1 MVLIEV
7 EKEYNMA
14 KFFNYYP
21 KTFYTSNTK
30 TTGLDSV
37 TNIISRFGFEKEL
50 KNNSSAFYK
59 YSVKDSDTPE
69 IIASK
74 FYDNSERHWIVL
86 LFNDIIDPQFDWPL
100 NNNTLIEFIDNKYT
114 ANGAANTT
122 PVSGIQWAKSTNNT
136 KNYYKIITR
145 TASDSTIITEKFQ
158 VDANTYANV
167 AASTISYTLNNG
179 ATVTEKISKEK
190 QTYYDYE
197 VEENEAKR
205 EIRLLKSEFVPEVEK
220 EFKRVIKL

>member
-1 MVLIEV
+1 
-7 EKEYNMA
+7 MA

-30 TTGLDSV
+30 SSGLDSV

-59 YSVKDSDTPE
+59 YQIKDSDTPE

-74 FYDNSERHWIVL
+74 YYDNPERHWIVL

-100 NNNTLIEFIDNKYT
+100 ENNTLIEFIDTKYT

-122 PVSGIQWAKSTNNT
+122 PVSGIQWAQSTNNT
-136 KNYYKIITR
+136 KAYYKIITR
-145 TASDSTIITEKFQ
+145 TASDSTQIEERFQ

-167 AASTISYTLNNG
+167 AASSTSYTLDSG
-179 ATVTEKISKEK
+179 TTVTETISKEK

-197 VEENEAKR
+197 VEVNESKR
-205 EIRLLKSEFVPEVEK
+205 EIKLLKTEFVPEVEK

>member
-1 MVLIEV
+1 
-7 EKEYNMA
+7 MA
-14 KFFNYYP
+14 KLFNYYP

-37 TNIISRFGFEKEL
+37 TNIVARFGFEKKL
-50 KNNSSAFYK
+50 KENSAAFYK

-69 IIASK
+69 IIATK
-74 FYDNSERHWIVL
+74 FYDSPERHWIVL
-86 LFNDIIDPQFDWPL
+86 LFNDIIDPQYDWPL
-100 NNNTLIEFIDNKYT
+100 NNNTLISFIDNKYT
-114 ANGAANTT
+114 ANGVANTT

-167 AASTISYTLNNG
+167 AASTTSYTLNSG
-179 ATVTEKISKEK
+179 AVVTEKISKEK
-190 QTYYDYE
+190 QTHYDYE

-205 EIRLLKSEFVPEVEK
+205 EINLLKKEFVPEVEK
-220 EFKRVIKL
+220 EFRRVIRGD

>member
-1 MVLIEV
+1 
-7 EKEYNMA
+7 MA
-14 KFFNYYP
+14 KLFNYYP

-37 TNIISRFGFEKEL
+37 TNIVARFGFEKKL
-50 KNNSSAFYK
+50 KENSAAFYK

-69 IIASK
+69 IIATK
-74 FYDNSERHWIVL
+74 FYDSPERHWIVL
-86 LFNDIIDPQFDWPL
+86 LFNDIIDPQYDWPL
-100 NNNTLIEFIDNKYT
+100 NNNTLISFIDNKYT
-114 ANGAANTT
+114 ANGTANTT

-167 AASTISYTLNNG
+167 AASTTSYTLNSG
-179 ATVTEKISKEK
+179 AVVTETISKEK
-190 QTYYDYE
+190 QTHYDYE

-205 EIRLLKSEFVPEVEK
+205 EINLLKKEFVPEVEK
-220 EFKRVIKL
+220 EFRRVIRGD

>member
-1 MVLIEV
+1 
-7 EKEYNMA
+7 MA
-14 KFFNYYP
+14 KLFNYYP

-37 TNIISRFGFEKEL
+37 TNIVARFGFEKKL
-50 KNNSSAFYK
+50 KENSAAFYK

-74 FYDNSERHWIVL
+74 FYDSPERHWIVL
-86 LFNDIIDPQFDWPL
+86 LFNDIIDPQYDWPL
-100 NNNTLIEFIDNKYT
+100 NNNTLISFIDNKYT
-114 ANGAANTT
+114 ANGVANTT

-167 AASTISYTLNNG
+167 AASTTSYTLNSG
-179 ATVTEKISKEK
+179 AVVTETISKEK
-190 QTYYDYE
+190 QTHYDYE

-205 EIRLLKSEFVPEVEK
+205 EINLLKKEFVPEVEK
-220 EFKRVIKL
+220 EFRRVIRGD

>member
-1 MVLIEV
+1 
-7 EKEYNMA
+7 MA
-14 KFFNYYP
+14 KLFNYYP

-37 TNIISRFGFEKEL
+37 TNIVARFGFEKKL
-50 KNNSSAFYK
+50 KENSAAFYK

-69 IIASK
+69 IIATK
-74 FYDNSERHWIVL
+74 FYDSPERHWIVL
-86 LFNDIIDPQFDWPL
+86 LFNDIIDPQYDWPL
-100 NNNTLIEFIDNKYT
+100 NNNTLISFIDNKYT
-114 ANGAANTT
+114 ANGVANTT

-167 AASTISYTLNNG
+167 AASTTSYTLNSG
-179 ATVTEKISKEK
+179 AIVTEKISKEK
-190 QTYYDYE
+190 QTHYDYE

-205 EIRLLKSEFVPEVEK
+205 EINLLKKEFVPEVEK
-220 EFKRVIKL
+220 EFRRVIRGD

>member
-1 MVLIEV
+1 
-7 EKEYNMA
+7 MA

-30 TTGLDSV
+30 SSGLDSV

-59 YSVKDSDTPE
+59 YQIKDSDTPE

-74 FYDNSERHWIVL
+74 YYDNPERHWIVL
-86 LFNDIIDPQFDWPL
+86 LFNDIIDPQYDWPL
-100 NNNTLIEFIDNKYT
+100 ENNTLIEFINTKYT

-122 PVSGIQWAKSTNNT
+122 PVSGIQWAQSTNNT
-136 KNYYKIITR
+136 KAYYKIITR
-145 TASDSTIITEKFQ
+145 TASDSTQIEERFQ

-167 AASTISYTLNNG
+167 AASSTSYTLDNG
-179 ATVTEKISKEK
+179 ATITETIAKEK

-197 VEENEAKR
+197 VEVNESKR
-205 EIRLLKSEFVPEVEK
+205 EIKLLKTEFVPEVEK

>member
-1 MVLIEV
+1 
-7 EKEYNMA
+7 MA

-30 TTGLDSV
+30 SSGLDSV
-37 TNIISRFGFEKEL
+37 TNIISRFGFENRLKE
-50 KNNSSAFYK
+50 NSSAFYK
-59 YSVKDSDTPE
+59 YQVKDSDTPE

-74 FYDNSERHWIVL
+74 YYDNPERHWIVL

-100 NNNTLIEFIDNKYT
+100 ENNTLIQFIDTKYT
-114 ANGAANTT
+114 ANGEANTT
-122 PVSGIQWAKSTNNT
+122 PVSGLQWAQSTNYT
-136 KNYYKIITR
+136 MAYYKIITR
-145 TASDSTIITEKFQ
+145 TASDGTQIEEKFQ

-167 AASTISYTLNNG
+167 AATSTSYTLDSG
-179 ATVTEKISKEK
+179 ATVTETVSKEK

-197 VEENEAKR
+197 VEVNEAKR
-205 EIRLLKSEFVPEVEK
+205 EIKLLKSEFVPEVEK

>member
-1 MVLIEV
+1 
-7 EKEYNMA
+7 MA

-30 TTGLDSV
+30 SSGLDSV

-59 YSVKDSDTPE
+59 YQIKDSDTPE

-74 FYDNSERHWIVL
+74 YYDNPERHWIVL
-86 LFNDIIDPQFDWPL
+86 LFNDIIDPQYDWPL
-100 NNNTLIEFIDNKYT
+100 ENNTLIEFINTKYT

-122 PVSGIQWAKSTNNT
+122 PVSGIQWAQSTNNT
-136 KNYYKIITR
+136 KAYYKIITR
-145 TASDSTIITEKFQ
+145 TSSDSTEIEERFQ

-167 AASTISYTLNNG
+167 AASSTSYTLDNG
-179 ATVTEKISKEK
+179 ATITETIAKEK

-197 VEENEAKR
+197 VEVNESKR
-205 EIRLLKSEFVPEVEK
+205 EIRLLKTEFVPEVEK

>member
-1 MVLIEV
+1 
-7 EKEYNMA
+7 MA
-14 KFFNYYP
+14 KLFNYYP

-37 TNIISRFGFEKEL
+37 TNIVARFGFEKKL
-50 KNNSSAFYK
+50 KENSAAFYK

-69 IIASK
+69 IIATK
-74 FYDNSERHWIVL
+74 FYDSPERHWIVL
-86 LFNDIIDPQFDWPL
+86 LFNDIIDPQYDWPL
-100 NNNTLIEFIDNKYT
+100 NNNTLISFIDNKYT
-114 ANGAANTT
+114 ANGVANTT

-167 AASTISYTLNNG
+167 AASTTSYTLNSG
-179 ATVTEKISKEK
+179 AVVTETISKEK

-205 EIRLLKSEFVPEVEK
+205 EINLLKKEFVPEVEK
-220 EFKRVIKL
+220 EFRRVIRGD

>member
-1 MVLIEV
+1 
-7 EKEYNMA
+7 MA

-30 TTGLDSV
+30 SSGLDSV

-59 YSVKDSDTPE
+59 YQIKDSDTPE

-74 FYDNSERHWIVL
+74 YYDNSERHWIVL

-100 NNNTLIEFIDNKYT
+100 ENNTLIEFIDTKYT

-122 PVSGIQWAKSTNNT
+122 PVSGLQWAQSINNT
-136 KNYYKIITR
+136 KAYYKIITR
-145 TASDSTIITEKFQ
+145 TASDGTEIEEKFQ

-167 AASTISYTLNNG
+167 AATSTSYTLDNG
-179 ATVTEKISKEK
+179 AIVTETVSKEK

-197 VEENEAKR
+197 VEVNEAKR
-205 EIRLLKSEFVPEVEK
+205 EIKLLKSEFVPEVEK

>member
-1 MVLIEV
+1 
-7 EKEYNMA
+7 MA
-14 KFFNYYP
+14 KLFNYYP
-21 KTFYTSNTK
+21 KTYYTSNTK
-30 TTGLDSV
+30 ASGLDTV
-37 TNIISRFGFEKEL
+37 TNIISRYGFEKEL
-50 KNNSSAFYK
+50 KENSSAFYK
-59 YSVKDSDTPE
+59 YQIKDADTPE

-74 FYDNSERHWIVL
+74 FYDNPERHWIVL

-100 NNNTLIEFIDNKYT
+100 ENNTLIEFIDNKYT

-122 PVSGIQWAKSTNNT
+122 PVSGIQWAKSANNT

-158 VDANTYANV
+158 IDANTYANV

-179 ATVTEKISKEK
+179 ATVIEKISKEK
-190 QTYYDYE
+190 QTHYDYE

-205 EIRLLKSEFVPEVEK
+205 EIKLLKKEFIPEVEK
-220 EFKRVIKL
+220 EFKRVISL

>member
-1 MVLIEV
+1 
-7 EKEYNMA
+7 MA
-14 KFFNYYP
+14 KLFNYYP

-37 TNIISRFGFEKEL
+37 TNIVARFGFEKKL
-50 KNNSSAFYK
+50 KENSAAFYK

-69 IIASK
+69 IIATK
-74 FYDNSERHWIVL
+74 FYDSPERHWIVL
-86 LFNDIIDPQFDWPL
+86 LFNDIIDPQYDWPL
-100 NNNTLIEFIDNKYT
+100 NNNTLISFIDNKYT
-114 ANGAANTT
+114 ANGTANTT

-145 TASDSTIITEKFQ
+145 TSSDSTIITEKFQ

-167 AASTISYTLNNG
+167 AASTTSYTLNSG
-179 ATVTEKISKEK
+179 AVVTETISKEK
-190 QTYYDYE
+190 QTHYDYE

-205 EIRLLKSEFVPEVEK
+205 EINLLKKEFVPEVEK
-220 EFKRVIKL
+220 EFRRVIRGD